1 MEKKTI
7 AFVLYPGLTPL
18 DLVGPLQV
26 LSVLP
31 GYEVVVV
38 GQTREPV
45 ATDTPVR
52 LAASHTFAEVPD
64 PAVVLVPG
72 GMAPTIK
79 AMTDETLLSYLR
91 RAAANADVV
100 GSVCT
105 GSLILGAAGLLEGRE
120 ATTHWA
126 FLEQLAA
133 LDAKPVR
140 RRWVQDGRV
149 FTAAGVSAGID
160 LALHLVRTLAGE
172 DVARQVQFGIE
183 YDPEPPFGPLDWA
196 AAPHEFWAPCGARR
210 WTRGSPAARSCRHA
224 CADDRARAGVRSARG
239 ALRRTVTRAELPRRR
254 GTARDPAG
262 TGPVAGA
269 ARPLPGVCSCSQVL
283 TFREPR
289 ARATA
294 APRDLVT
301 LLRRPRVAR
310 WAFVPLPLMW
320 LGVGG
325 SFMLLTPMLI
335 DAGWWLSRLGLVNT
349 VLGNVA
355 AIAGGLAAG
364 VALTDIAPHGAA
376 GAERRAG
383 RRGGVAVLL
392 WRRAPRRSRARR
404 RWCACCTPAT
414 RPR

>member
-1 MEKKTI
+1 METKTI

-31 GYEVVVV
+31 AVLPGYEVAVV
-38 GQTREPV
+38 GETREPV

-52 LAASHTFAEVPD
+52 LAPSHTFAEVPD

-72 GMAPTIK
+72 GLAPTMK

-91 RAAANADVV
+91 RAAVNADVV

-140 RRWVQDGRV
+140 RRWVEDGRV

-183 YDPEPPFGPLDWA
+183 YDPEPPFGPLNWA
-196 AAPHEFWAPCGARR
+196 AAPHEFWAPLRR
-210 WTRGSPAARSCRHA
+210 AALEEGLAGSPEL
-224 CADDRARAGVRSARG
+224 SAR
-239 ALRRTVTRAELPRRR
+239 
-254 GTARDPAG
+254 
-262 TGPVAGA
+262 
-269 ARPLPGVCSCSQVL
+269 
-283 TFREPR
+283 
-289 ARATA
+289 
-294 APRDLVT
+294 
-301 LLRRPRVAR
+301 LL
-310 WAFVPLPLMW
+310 
-320 LGVGG
+320 G
-325 SFMLLTPMLI
+325 
-335 DAGWWLSRLGLVNT
+335 
-349 VLGNVA
+349 
-355 AIAGGLAAG
+355 
-364 VALTDIAPHGAA
+364 
-376 GAERRAG
+376 
-383 RRGGVAVLL
+383 
-392 WRRAPRRSRARR
+392 
-404 RWCACCTPAT
+404 
-414 RPR
+414 

>member
-105 GSLILGAAGLLEGRE
+105 GSLILGAAGLLEGRQ

-196 AAPHEFWAPCGARR
+196 AAPHEFWAP
-210 WTRGSPAARSCRHA
+210 
-224 CADDRARAGVRSARG
+224 
-239 ALRRTVTRAELPRRR
+239 LRRTALDE
-254 GTARDPAG
+254 
-262 TGPVAGA
+262 
-269 ARPLPGVCSCSQVL
+269 
-283 TFREPR
+283 
-289 ARATA
+289 
-294 APRDLVT
+294 
-301 LLRRPRVAR
+301 
-310 WAFVPLPLMW
+310 
-320 LGVGG
+320 
-325 SFMLLTPMLI
+325 
-335 DAGWWLSRLGLVNT
+335 
-349 VLGNVA
+349 
-355 AIAGGLAAG
+355 GLAGSPELSA
-364 VALTDIAPHGAA
+364 
-376 GAERRAG
+376 R
-383 RRGGVAVLL
+383 LL
-392 WRRAPRRSRARR
+392 G
-404 RWCACCTPAT
+404 
-414 RPR
+414 